1 MTEIHIA
8 GKDLRGSLR
17 SRFFI
22 GVAVFVPLLVT
33 SLFFFAFGGHV
44 SETGSGPGMAPV
56 RTVVVNEDAG
66 SLQLGRVVIDAL
78 SSPQL
83 REIVSCTEISDT
95 ALARRALNRG
105 QADVAVVIPA
115 GFSAAVTDSAGR
127 AEVVLLA
134 DPVKTIGPAV
144 VQSVLQWVLDDLSG
158 SKILQNTYRSAAADA
173 ARALDGRVIQ
183 RTDTDA
189 TKARNTRNEWAQG
202 NAAPFRAAFVSSW
215 PSSPESGVLAEL
227 LQEYQA
233 AVQSGDAALV
243 VRAPGAGD
251 DVSALFRRMMA
262 GIFAGLMVFFAFYT
276 GAYTALSLVREHE
289 DGTLARLF
297 TMPVGRARIL
307 GGKMLS
313 VVGTVAVQATLLIVA
328 STLLFGL
335 RWGQAGSSALALVG
349 TVAASSGFG
358 VMLASFIKSTRQ
370 GGPVLGGGL
379 SVAGMLGGLFTQA
392 VPNMPAAFN
401 KVALV
406 LPQGW
411 VIRSWNLAIAG
422 RSASDMLVPFG
433 VMLAWG
439 VVCFAVGALVFRRR
453 FA

>member
-1 MTEIHIA
+1 MTEIQIA
-8 GKDLRGSLR
+8 AKDLRGSLR

-22 GVAVFVPLLVT
+22 GVAVLVPLLVT

-44 SETGSGPGMAPV
+44 KEIGKGPGMAPV
-56 RTVVVNEDAG
+56 RTVVVNEDTG
-66 SLQLGRVVIDAL
+66 SLRLGQVVVGAL
-78 SSPQL
+78 SSPEVMYSVEAL
-83 REIVSCTEISDT
+83 DT
-95 ALARRALNRG
+95 IQARGALSRK

-115 GFSAAVTDSAGR
+115 GFSAAVLDSVGT

-134 DPVKTIGPAV
+134 DPVRTIGPAI
-144 VQSVLQWVLDDLSG
+144 VQGALQRLLDAFSG
-158 SKILQNTYRSAAADA
+158 SKILLNTYRSAARDA
-173 ARALDGRVIQ
+173 GKAPDSTAIARLVQ
-183 RTDTDA
+183 
-189 TKARNTRNEWAQG
+189 Q
-202 NAAPFRAAFVSSW
+202 
-215 PSSPESGVLAEL
+215 
-227 LQEYQA
+227 YQA
-233 AVQSGDAALV
+233 EARSGAAALST
-243 VRAPGAGD
+243 RSPGAGD
-251 DVSALFRRMMA
+251 DVSALFRKMMA
-262 GIFAGLMVFFAFYT
+262 GIFAGLMIFFAFYT

-297 TMPVGRARIL
+297 LVPVGRARIL

-313 VVGTVAVQATLLIVA
+313 VVATVAVQAGLLIAA

-335 RWGQAGSSALALVG
+335 RWGQAGSSLLALVG

-358 VMLASFIKSTRQ
+358 VMLASFIKTTRQ

-392 VPNMPAAFN
+392 VPNMPAALS
-401 KVALV
+401 KVALA

-411 VIRSWNLAIAG
+411 VMRGWNIAISG
-422 RSASDMLVPFG
+422 RSAPDLLLPFA

-439 VVCFAVGALVFRRR
+439 AACFAIGVLVFRRR